1 MIPYVP
7 ARRFGCPR
15 TDLCPEDLWPL
26 SAWQGELTNTEPDK
40 HLDVVWIDS
49 AGLPTPMFATSHAAL
64 AAYLGGGRGFS
75 THGWDRAAD
84 PRGLVGA

>member
-1 MIPYVP
+1 M
-7 ARRFGCPR
+7 
-15 TDLCPEDLWPL
+15 
-26 SAWQGELTNTEPDK
+26 
-40 HLDVVWIDS
+40 VWIDS